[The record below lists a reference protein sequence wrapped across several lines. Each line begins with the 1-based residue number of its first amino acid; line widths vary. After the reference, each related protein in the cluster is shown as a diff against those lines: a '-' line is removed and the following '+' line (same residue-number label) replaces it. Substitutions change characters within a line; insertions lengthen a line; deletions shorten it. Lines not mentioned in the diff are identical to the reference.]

1 MTSSETAIL
10 TQKHQLLPFWLI
22 LMVSIKKVTPM
33 VLQVKNDPAETCGS
47 IPPKLSIFIFFMFD
61 RERDTC
67 PRLTFA
73 IRSKIEFGS

>member
-1 MTSSETAIL
+1 
-10 TQKHQLLPFWLI
+10 
-22 LMVSIKKVTPM
+22 M